1 MVGDARV
8 LRELAEEVERLSKE
22 GSFDVECRIIPALF
36 PEINVTAGVATWM
49 SKWTPGTRVKI
60 PSYTRSID
68 AAMAMKPKR
77 WRLANLRE
85 EPTEIGGWHAAGHR
99 PSPGVAVESGTARTA
114 ALAIAALWLR
124 ALAAD
129 LERTDADPS

>member
-1 MVGDARV
+1 MDDARV
-8 LRELAEEVERLSKE
+8 LRELAEEVERLSGPCE
-22 GSFDVECRIIPALF
+22 GMDARICNA
-36 PEINVTAGVATWM
+36 VGVPCDEW
-49 SKWTPGTRVKI
+49 PPII

-129 LERTDADPS
+129 LEGTDATV